1 MIFLDTFFLMLGLG
15 VLCRVFF
22 MSLVYALPTA
32 VGLTTLFAAYNFI
45 GSVIAAGLIAIAAG
59 TLTLRAGQ
67 YAFATV
73 RAPLPRLAIKIL
85 FAIPAAIVG
94 YNATLDFAPAPSDM
108 WSHVFGIFGAISVG
122 VTAYTRMNASSN
134 DPQPQHIVSTTG
146 G

>member
-1 MIFLDTFFLMLGLG
+1 MIFLDAFFLMLGLG

-73 RAPLPRLAIKIL
+73 RTPLPRLTINIL

-108 WSHVFGIFGAISVG
+108 WSHVFASFGAISVG
-122 VTAYTRMNASSN
+122 VTAYMRMNASSN

>member
-32 VGLTTLFAAYNFI
+32 VGLTTLFTAYNFI
-45 GSVIAAGLIAIAAG
+45 GSVIAASLIAIAAG

-67 YAFATV
+67 YTFATV
-73 RAPLPRLAIKIL
+73 RALLLRFAIKIL

-108 WSHVFGIFGAISVG
+108 WSHVFAIFGALSVG
-122 VTAYTRMNASSN
+122 VRAYVRMNASSN

>member
-1 MIFLDTFFLMLGLG
+1 MIFLDAFFLMLGLG

-32 VGLTTLFAAYNFI
+32 VVTLFAAYNFI
-45 GSVIAAGLIAIAAG
+45 GSVIAASLIAIAAG
-59 TLTLRAGQ
+59 TLTLRAGE

-73 RAPLPRLAIKIL
+73 RTPLPRLTINIL

-94 YNATLDFAPAPSDM
+94 YNATLDFAPAASDT
-108 WSHVFGIFGAISVG
+108 WSHVFAIVGAISVG
-122 VTAYTRMNASSN
+122 VTTYMRMNASSN

>member
-22 MSLVYALPTA
+22 MSLVYALPTG
-32 VGLTTLFAAYNFI
+32 VGPTTLFAAYNFI
-45 GSVIAAGLIAIAAG
+45 GSVIAASLIAIAAG

-108 WSHVFGIFGAISVG
+108 WCHVFAIFGAISVG
-122 VTAYTRMNASSN
+122 VTTYMRMNASSN